1 MNPAADFVSLDQL
14 LQRTREEAAGAPEST
29 DDEAGEARADP
40 ARDSD
45 GVDDDTLMQAVEE
58 ILCQVKSLVKS
69 VDAVNIVV
77 LMTLSKISGK
87 RLQALV
93 KAVNKLRDVVTQ
105 SSLSA
110 VMATAPRRSK
120 KTTK

>member
-1 MNPAADFVSLDQL
+1 MDQAADFVSLDQL
-14 LQRTREEAAGAPEST
+14 LRRTREEAAVAPEST
-29 DDEAGEARADP
+29 DDESGEARADR
-40 ARDSD
+40 AHDSD
-45 GVDDDTLMQAVEE
+45 GVDDDTLLQAVDE
-58 ILCQVKSLVKS
+58 ILCQIKSLVKS

-77 LMTLSKISGK
+77 LMTLSKTSGK

-110 VMATAPRRSK
+110 VMTTAPRRSK
-120 KTTK
+120 KATK